1 VCFQTERRRASP
13 GRLTLAG
20 WLILVGFSTDCG
32 ALDNIALDIGALNAQ
47 GWKLEGVK
55 IALNDLPERRQQL
68 ILSIGKLS
76 LPKPFDDLKL
86 ADIRCTSF
94 TWSDNQVVCERGK
107 ARIASKR
114 WRSPG
119 ADFSFRLGE
128 KSSRAKITG
137 LRLFGGTV
145 AAELSEQALR
155 WQVKLK
161 AARLD
166 GVLLQKQLG
175 FLPAE
180 IKNGEINLA
189 LTISGS
195 QSEIG
200 DIDLNV
206 NTDRL
211 SLQTADG
218 KAATE
223 ALSSTGQFHA
233 DHSDGLWRWRFSEQ
247 LTGGALYWEPVYLEA
262 GKAAIKLTGEGIWSP
277 KGQRVDIDSFTF
289 DHAGTASM
297 TGRAALAL
305 GVPVQ
310 LTEAAV
316 SVQSDDLKPFASVY
330 LQPFFAQTAFEGL
343 SLQGRA
349 KADAALTEL
358 GLTRLTANVSDLAI
372 QDESG
377 RIKAEG
383 GKGAIHWTSDPA
395 VSIPSTLSWQALSLY
410 ALPLG
415 PSKLSFL
422 TRANQIELLKKTQLP
437 FLDGSI
443 AIKRFNYRGH
453 PEAEPDVYFEGSL
466 NNVSL
471 ERLSSALHWTPL
483 SGTLSGNIPG
493 IEYRDKTLKLG
504 GEWVIKVF
512 DGVIRIAN
520 LASTG
525 LFGDLPR
532 LSADIELDHLDL
544 DQLTRKFQFGG
555 MTGRLSGFVKN
566 LQLENWR
573 PVSFYAWFG
582 TPDDDDSR
590 HRISQKAV
598 QNIANIG
605 GGGAADLL
613 SRSFLQF
620 FETFGYDKIGLG
632 CYLHDGVCQ
641 LMGIEATATGYRI
654 IKGGGLPRIDV
665 IGYNPRVDW
674 SVLMERLERI
684 TTSEDVIIK

>member
-1 VCFQTERRRASP
+1 M
-13 GRLTLAG
+13 
-20 WLILVGFSTDCG
+20 ILLGLSTKSG
-32 ALDNIALDIGALNAQ
+32 ALDNVALDVGALSGQ
-47 GWKLEGVK
+47 GWKFEGVR
-55 IALNDLPERRQQL
+55 IALSDLPERRQQL
-68 ILSIGKLS
+68 ILTIGKLS

-94 TWSDNQVVCERGK
+94 TWDDNQVVCERGT
-107 ARIASKR
+107 ARIDSKR
-114 WRSPG
+114 WQSPKT
-119 ADFSFRLGE
+119 DFSFRLGE
-128 KSSRAKITG
+128 KSSFAKITD

-145 AAELSEQALR
+145 DAELSEQAPR

-180 IKNGEINLA
+180 IKSGKIDLA
-189 LTISGS
+189 LTISGE
-195 QSEIG
+195 QSEI
-200 DIDLNV
+200 DEFDLNAG
-206 NTDRL
+206 TDRL
-211 SLQTADG
+211 TLQTADG
-218 KAATE
+218 KTATE
-223 ALSSTGQFHA
+223 TLSSDTQLHA
-233 DHSDGLWRWRFSEQ
+233 VHADGLWRWRLSEQ
-247 LTGGALYWEPVYLEA
+247 LTGGALYQEPVYLEA
-262 GKAAIKLTGEGIWSP
+262 GKEAIRLSGEGIWNP
-277 KGQRVDIDSFTF
+277 KGQRVDIESFAF
-289 DHAGTASM
+289 DHAGTALM

-305 GVPVQ
+305 GAQVQ

-316 SVQSDDLKPFASVY
+316 SVQSDDLKQFSSVYMQPFA
-330 LQPFFAQTAFEGL
+330 AQTALEGL

-349 KADAALTEL
+349 KADAALTEQ
-358 GLTRLTANVSDLAI
+358 GLTRLTASFSGLAV
-372 QDESG
+372 QDENG
-377 RIKAEG
+377 RLSAEG
-383 GKGAIHWTSDPA
+383 GKGAIHWTSDSA

-415 PSKLSFL
+415 PAELSFVS
-422 TRANQIELLKKTQLP
+422 RANQIELLKKTKVP
-437 FLDGSI
+437 FLGGNM
-443 AIKRFNYRGH
+443 AIKRFNYQGH

-471 ERLSSALHWTPL
+471 ERLSSALNWTPL

-520 LASTG
+520 LTSSG

-532 LSADIELDHLDL
+532 LSAEIELDHLDL

-555 MTGRLSGFVKN
+555 ITGRLSGFVKN

-573 PVSFYAWFG
+573 PVGFYAWFG

-684 TTSEDVIIK
+684 TTSDEVIIK

>member
-1 VCFQTERRRASP
+1 M
-13 GRLTLAG
+13 
-20 WLILVGFSTDCG
+20 ILLGFSASSG
-32 ALDNIALDIGALNAQ
+32 ALDNIALDVGALHAQ

-68 ILSIGKLS
+68 VLTIGKLS
-76 LPKPFDDLKL
+76 LPKPLDDLKL

-94 TWSDNQVVCERGK
+94 TWGDNQVICERGK
-107 ARIASKR
+107 ARIDSKR

-128 KSSRAKITG
+128 KSSRAKITD

-145 AAELSEQALR
+145 DAELTEQAMR

-161 AARLD
+161 AERLD

-180 IKNGEINLA
+180 IKNGELGLA
-189 LTISGS
+189 LTISGR
-195 QSEIG
+195 QSEI
-200 DIDLNV
+200 DEFDLNAS
-206 NTDRL
+206 TDRL
-211 SLQTADG
+211 TLQTADG
-218 KAATE
+218 KTATE
-223 ALSSTGQFHA
+223 ALSSNTQLHA
-233 DHSDGLWRWRFSEQ
+233 VHADGLWHWRLSEQ
-247 LTGGALYWEPVYLEA
+247 LTGGALYLEPVYLEA
-262 GKAAIKLTGEGIWSP
+262 GKDMIKLTGEGLWSP
-277 KGQRVDIDSFTF
+277 TGQRVDIDSFVF
-289 DHAGTASM
+289 DHAGTATM

-305 GVPVQ
+305 GAQVQ

-316 SVQSDDLKPFASVY
+316 SVQTDDLKPFASVY
-330 LQPFFAQTAFEGL
+330 LQPFFAQTALEGL
-343 SLQGRA
+343 SLQGKA
-349 KADAALTEL
+349 KTDAALTEL
-358 GLTRLTANVSDLAI
+358 GLTSLTANFSDLAV

-377 RIKAEG
+377 RIHAEG
-383 GKGAIHWTSDPA
+383 GKGAIHWTSDSA

-415 PSKLSFL
+415 PTELSFVS
-422 TRANQIELLKKTQLP
+422 RANQIELLKKTKVP
-437 FLDGSI
+437 FLGGNI
-443 AIKRFNYRGH
+443 AINRFNYQGH

-471 ERLSSALHWTPL
+471 ERLSSALNWTPL

-520 LASTG
+520 LTSSG
-525 LFGDLPR
+525 LFSDLPR
-532 LSADIELDHLDL
+532 LSAEIELDHLDL

-555 MTGRLSGFVKN
+555 ITGRLSGFVKN

-641 LMGIEATATGYRI
+641 LMGIEATETGYRI

-665 IGYNPRVDW
+665 IGYNPRVNW

-684 TTSEDVIIK
+684 TTSDQVIIK

>member
-1 VCFQTERRRASP
+1 M
-13 GRLTLAG
+13 AG
-20 WLILVGFSTDCG
+20 WLILLGFSADSG
-32 ALDNIALDIGALNAQ
+32 ALDNIALDVGALHAQ
-47 GWKLEGVK
+47 GWKFEGIK
-55 IALNDLPERRQQL
+55 IALSDLPERRQQL
-68 ILSIGKLS
+68 VLTIGKLS
-76 LPKPFDDLKL
+76 LPKPLDDLKL
-86 ADIRCTSF
+86 ANIRCTSF
-94 TWSDNQVVCERGK
+94 TWGNNQVVCERGK
-107 ARIASKR
+107 ARIDSKH

-128 KSSRAKITG
+128 KSSRAKITN

-145 AAELSEQALR
+145 DAELSEQAMR
-155 WQVKLK
+155 WQVRLK

-180 IKNGEINLA
+180 IKNGEIDLA
-189 LTISGS
+189 LTISGE
-195 QSEIG
+195 QSEI
-200 DIDLNV
+200 DEFDLNAS
-206 NTDRL
+206 TDSL
-211 SLQTADG
+211 TLQTADS
-218 KAATE
+218 KTATE
-223 ALSSTGQFHA
+223 ALSSIGQLHA
-233 DHSDGLWRWRFSEQ
+233 AHADGLWRWRFSGQ
-247 LTGGALYWEPVYLEA
+247 LTGGALYQEPVYLEA
-262 GKAAIKLTGEGIWSP
+262 GKEAIKLTGEGIWSP
-277 KGQRVDIDSFTF
+277 TGQRVDIESFTF
-289 DHAGTASM
+289 DHAGTALMS
-297 TGRAALAL
+297 GRATLAL
-305 GVPVQ
+305 GAQVK
-310 LTEAAV
+310 LTEAVV
-316 SVQSDDLKPFASVY
+316 SVQSDDLKPFSSVY
-330 LQPFFAQTAFEGL
+330 LQPFAAQTALEGL

-349 KADAALTEL
+349 KADAALTEQ
-358 GLTRLTANVSDLAI
+358 GLTSLTASFSDLAV

-383 GKGAIHWTSDPA
+383 GKGAIHWANDSA
-395 VSIPSTLSWQALSLY
+395 VSIPSTLGWQALSLY
-410 ALPLG
+410 ALPIG
-415 PSKLSFL
+415 PAELSFAS
-422 TRANQIELLKKTQLP
+422 RAHQIELLKKTQLP
-437 FLDGSI
+437 FLGGKI
-443 AIKRFNYRGH
+443 AIKRFNYQGH
-453 PEAEPDVYFEGSL
+453 PETEPDVYFEGSL

-504 GEWVIKVF
+504 GELVIKVF
-512 DGVIRIAN
+512 DGVVRIAN
-520 LASTG
+520 LASSG
-525 LFGDLPR
+525 LFSDLPK
-532 LSADIELDHLDL
+532 LSAEVEVDHLDL
-544 DQLTRKFQFGG
+544 DQLTGKFQFGG
-555 MTGRLSGFVKN
+555 ITGKMSGFVKN

-641 LMGIEATATGYRI
+641 LMGIEATSTGYSI

-684 TTSEDVIIK
+684 TTSDQVIIK